1 MTRAAGE
8 LDPRT
13 VRIGGSEVHYGDS
26 PPAGGT
32 VLLLCGIGLTYRA
45 YPKLISRLRQAGF
58 RVVSPHIP
66 DLAKVVDRA
75 DLGVSLKTIGVI
87 TARFAEAVEVEEPLF
102 AIGHSMGGGIASEM
116 IASCPERFFGMILIN
131 SIGPSDDRE
140 KARTTL
146 DWALSFPSDLMMTRD
161 ILGTVSSVTGDVFRA
176 LGSDSQHLMSLA
188 NAAQRADISLALKS
202 VREAKIP
209 SYVIHSDND
218 RVIRFRSYK
227 KTVEI
232 LGCDS
237 EVVQGAH
244 GWVLTDARSIDSAI
258 MPKLLE
264 MREIAYRQQGPF
276 GSLLKE
282 DVV

>member
-1 MTRAAGE
+1 VTRAAGE
-8 LDPRT
+8 LDPRS
-13 VRIGGSEVHYGDS
+13 VRIGGVDVHYGDS
-26 PPAGGT
+26 PQGSGT

-45 YPKLISRLRQAGF
+45 YPKLISRFRQAGF

-66 DLAKVVDRA
+66 DLAKVVDKA
-75 DLGVSLKTIGVI
+75 ELEVTLKTIGV
-87 TARFAEAVEVEEPLF
+87 TSARFTDAVDIEEPLF
-102 AIGHSMGGGIASEM
+102 AVGHSMGGGIAAETVA
-116 IASCPERFFGMILIN
+116 IYPERFYGMILIN

-140 KARTTL
+140 RARTTL

-188 NAAQRADISLALKS
+188 NAAQRADITSALKS
-202 VREAKIP
+202 VRDAKIP
-209 SYVIHSDND
+209 AYVIHSDND

-244 GWVLTDARSIDSAI
+244 GWMLTDARSIESSI

-264 MREIAYRQQGPF
+264 MREVAYSHQGSF

-282 DVV
+282 EVI

>member
-8 LDPRT
+8 LDPRS
-13 VRIGGSEVHYGDS
+13 VKIGGLDVNYGDS
-26 PPAGGT
+26 PQGSGT

-45 YPKLISRLRQAGF
+45 YPKLISRFRRAGF

-66 DLAKVVDRA
+66 DLAKVVGKA
-75 DLGVSLKTIGVI
+75 ELEVTLKTIGVI
-87 TARFAEAVEVEEPLF
+87 AARFTDAVDIEEPLF
-102 AIGHSMGGGIASEM
+102 AVGHSMGGGVAAETAAI
-116 IASCPERFFGMILIN
+116 CPERFYGMILIN
-131 SIGPSDDRE
+131 SIGPSDERE

-176 LGSDSQHLMSLA
+176 LGSDSQQLMSLA
-188 NAAQRADISLALKS
+188 SAAQKADITSALNR
-202 VREAKIP
+202 VRDAKIP

-244 GWVLTDARSIDSAI
+244 GWMLTDARSIESFI

-264 MREIAYRQQGPF
+264 MREAAYSHQGSF

-282 DVV
+282 EVI